1 MLWPCVLLLHTMNMS
16 AQLTSTNPNKILY
29 TYVMSAFKRLNL
41 LVFYDYHHLHEGH
54 EGHEGHKPA
63 KAKCAYFVMCAQ
75 TYVEDR

>member
-1 MLWPCVLLLHTMNMS
+1 
-16 AQLTSTNPNKILY
+16 
-29 TYVMSAFKRLNL
+29 MSAFKRLNL